1 VLLGVAPLTDGY
13 LVSMADI
20 TRLKELDRLKTDL
33 VANVSHELR
42 SPLATIKAYTEL
54 LLDGLV
60 PDETTERRFLA
71 IIDGQAERLS
81 QCITNLLDLARVE
94 AEGYVV
100 SRERF
105 PLRAFAREAFDAVSL
120 RALSK
125 EVQLDIEMPEQELAL
140 IGDRPI
146 LFSSL
151 KNLLDNAVKYS
162 GPGSRVSVRFAYS
175 KSGLAIAVA
184 DEGPGVSENEIE
196 RIFEKFY
203 RARAAQGA
211 RPEGSGLGLVIAREA
226 ARAHGGAVTVT
237 SKLGVGS
244 TFTLFLPSSMIELA
258 DRAL

>member
-1 VLLGVAPLTDGY
+1 MGVAPVPDGY

-20 TRLKELDRLKTDL
+20 TRLKELDRLKTEL

-42 SPLATIKAYTEL
+42 SPLASIKAYTEL

-60 PDETTERRFLA
+60 PDEATERRFLA

-81 QCITNLLDLARVE
+81 QCIGNLLDLARVE

-105 PLRAFAREAFDAVSL
+105 SLRSFAREAVEAVSL
-120 RALSK
+120 RAQSK
-125 EVQLDIEMPEQELAL
+125 EIELDVSVPEGDVLVN
-140 IGDRPI
+140 GDRPI

-162 GPGSRVSVRFAYS
+162 GPGTRVSVSFNVS
-175 KSGLAIAVA
+175 
-184 DEGPGVSENEIE
+184 DEGLTVIVDDEGAGIPDDELE

-203 RARAAQGA
+203 RVSAAQGA

-226 ARAHGGAVTVT
+226 ARVHGGDVTVA
-237 SKLGVGS
+237 SRVGEGS
-244 TFTLFLPSSMIELA
+244 SFSLFLPAYMIERSSGA
-258 DRAL
+258 P